1 MKRNVGSKV
10 YGDKRWHIRVHIIRI
25 MLIHFAHEDRLG
37 TFQSSTCFMILREG
51 SASQRKALSSST
63 CMESF
68 KKARHVNGISSIF
81 VRICTTENQCTTLAN
96 HADMNV

>member
-10 YGDKRWHIRVHIIRI
+10 YGDKRWHIRYHIIRI

-51 SASQRKALSSST
+51 SASQRKALSSSP
-63 CMESF
+63 CMESS
-68 KKARHVNGISSIF
+68 KKARQWDLINFCPNLYHRRTMHYFG
-81 VRICTTENQCTTLAN
+81 
-96 HADMNV
+96 